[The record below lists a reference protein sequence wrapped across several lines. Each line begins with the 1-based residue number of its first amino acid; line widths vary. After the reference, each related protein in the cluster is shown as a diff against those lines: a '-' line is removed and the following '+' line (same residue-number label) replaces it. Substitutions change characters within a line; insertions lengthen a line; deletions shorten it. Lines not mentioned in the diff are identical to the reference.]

1 MMSSRPQWTE
11 FESVVKLERSRSAIV
26 KLVYGDVFESV
37 VKLERS
43 RSDIRQHEFMPLFE
57 SVVKLERSRSVASVD
72 SLVS

>member
-11 FESVVKLERSRSAIV
+11 FESVVKLERSRSIDGLRVRVGMFESVVKLERSRSAIV

-43 RSDIRQHEFMPLFE
+43 RS
-57 SVVKLERSRSVASVD
+57 VASVD